1 MSRIHVLHENEA
13 WVVPLRAAFG
23 AIGAPHE
30 ECFLDTGL
38 VDLTRPP
45 PAGVFYNRM
54 SASSHTRG
62 HTHAPEY
69 AGAVIE
75 WLERHGRMV
84 VNGRRALQLELSKVA
99 QYAALALHG
108 IPTPE
113 TIAVVG
119 AGHIPEA
126 AARLGYPLIL
136 KHNRAGKGLGVRLV
150 RSEDGLREALRAL
163 AQDADPHAQPRDGV
177 WLVQRYIEAPEPFI
191 TRAEF
196 IGGRFLYAV
205 RVDTSEGF
213 ELCPADA
220 CQAGDGAACPAV
232 APGEKFRIVEG
243 FYHPLIHRMEA
254 FLTANGIGVGAIE
267 FITDREGRTF
277 AYDVNTNTNYN
288 AEAERRAGREGAR
301 TGMAAVAVHLAEL
314 LRRGVPLAA

>member
-1 MSRIHVLHENEA
+1 MPPVHVLHENDA
-13 WVVPLRAAFG
+13 WVVPLRAAFE
-23 AIGAPHE
+23 ALGAPFE
-30 ECFLDTGL
+30 EWFLDTGL
-38 VDLTRPP
+38 LDLTRPP
-45 PAGVFYNRM
+45 PEGVFYNRM
-54 SASSHTRG
+54 SASSHTRD
-62 HTHAPEY
+62 HAFAPEY

-75 WLERHGRMV
+75 WLERHGRTV

-99 QYAALALHG
+99 QYQALALHG

-119 AGHIPEA
+119 TQHIAEA

-136 KHNRAGKGLGVRLV
+136 KHNRAGKGLGVQLV
-150 RSEDGLREALRAL
+150 RSAEGL
-163 AQDADPHAQPRDGV
+163 AQALEKLAATGDAHAQPRDGI
-177 WLVQRYIEAPEPFI
+177 WLVQRYVEAPEPFI

-220 CQAGDGAACPAV
+220 CATEEGAVCPAV
-232 APGEKFRIVEG
+232 APGEKFRILEG
-243 FYHPLIHRMEA
+243 FSHPLIHRMEA

-301 TGMAAVAVHLAEL
+301 TGMGAVAAHLGEL
-314 LRRGVPLAA
+314 LRRQLARAA

>member
-1 MSRIHVLHENEA
+1 MPSIHVIHENDA
-13 WVVPLRAAFG
+13 WVAPLRTAF
-23 AIGAPHE
+23 ATLGAPAE
-30 ECFLDTGL
+30 EWFLDIGL
-38 VDLTRPP
+38 IDLTRPP
-45 PAGVFYNRM
+45 PEGVFYNRM

-62 HTHAPEY
+62 HTYAPEY

-75 WLERHGRMV
+75 WLERHGRTV

-99 QYAALALHG
+99 QYQALAAHG
-108 IPTPE
+108 IPTPD

-119 AGHIPEA
+119 TAQIPEA
-126 AARLGYPLIL
+126 ARRLGFPLIL

-150 RSEDGLREALRAL
+150 RSEAGLAEALEVIA
-163 AQDADPHAQPRDGV
+163 ADPDPFAHPRDGI
-177 WLVQRYIEAPEPFI
+177 WLVQRYIEAPAPFI

-220 CQAGDGAACPAV
+220 CQVGEGAVCPAV
-232 APGEKFRIVEG
+232 APSEKFRIIEG
-243 FYHPLIHRMEA
+243 FAHPLLHRMEA
-254 FLTANGIGVGAIE
+254 FLTASGIGVGAIE
-267 FITDREGRTF
+267 FIVDHEGRTF

-301 TGMAAVAVHLAEL
+301 TGMGAIAAQLTEL
-314 LRRGVPLAA
+314 LRRQLPKAA